1 MSDCLH
7 CDINELVQKHLEPA
21 DADLG
26 ELLARMAESLVD
38 TILLAP
44 ENERANLMAEV
55 VAALGHLYLEK
66 SGAIEAE
73 PGARH

>member
-21 DADLG
+21 DAHPG
-26 ELLARMAESLVD
+26 ELVARMAESLVD

-44 ENERANLMAEV
+44 EEERVNLLAETI
-55 VAALGHLYLEK
+55 AALGHLYLEK
-66 SGAIEAE
+66 SGAIESE
-73 PGARH
+73 SSARH

>member
-7 CDINELVQKHLEPA
+7 CDINVLIQKHLEPA
-21 DADLG
+21 DAELG
-26 ELLARMAESLVD
+26 DVVARISESLVD

-44 ENERANLMAEV
+44 DDERANLLAEAM
-55 VAALGHLYLEK
+55 AALGQLYLEK

-73 PGARH
+73 SSARH